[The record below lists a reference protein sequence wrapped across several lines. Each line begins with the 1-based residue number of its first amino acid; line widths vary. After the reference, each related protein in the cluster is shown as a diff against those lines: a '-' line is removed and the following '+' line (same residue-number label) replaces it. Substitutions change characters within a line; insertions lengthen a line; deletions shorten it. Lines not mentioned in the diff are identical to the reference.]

1 MTTTTQSVWHKASLH
16 TRAEAALWCK
26 EHNFDFIGYRAK
38 EDDGVTTHHIH
49 YLFQPNEAK
58 ENSWAI
64 LSDDFPEGI
73 SLSICERKSMEMK
86 TTKGVQ
92 SASDPFTF
100 VMSDESVD
108 RTGDIIRAKGW
119 MLDDFKKNPVALFG
133 HAHDKPIGVWEDVK
147 VMGKKLVGR
156 LRLAEKGT
164 SPEIDTIRSLIEQRI
179 LKAVSVGFQALEGKP
194 LKEKGGGFEFTKQ
207 ALHECS
213 LVAVPCNQ
221 NALSIAK
228 SFGANP
234 DKIFSNS
241 EGRIAAP
248 VDEIKQLKKHRPLA
262 DANIAKLKTSIE
274 KLNNFL
280 EKRK

>member
-1 MTTTTQSVWHKASLH
+1 MSTSAQSVWHSSSTY
-16 TRAEAALWCK
+16 TRAEAAAWCK

-38 EDDGVTTHHIH
+38 EDDGVIIYHIH
-49 YLFQPNEAK
+49 YLFEPDEAK

-64 LSDDFPEGI
+64 LSDDFPDGI

-92 SASDPFTF
+92 SEADPFMF

-194 LKEKGGGFEFTKQ
+194 LKEKSGGFEFTKQ

-234 DKIFSNS
+234 DKIFSNT
-241 EGRIAAP
+241 EGHFLAP
-248 VDEIKQLKKHRPLA
+248 NEVKQLKKQKPNANGQLA
-262 DANIAKLKTSIE
+262 KVKSSIE
-274 KLNNFL
+274 QLNDFL

>member
-1 MTTTTQSVWHKASLH
+1 
-16 TRAEAALWCK
+16 
-26 EHNFDFIGYRAK
+26 
-38 EDDGVTTHHIH
+38 
-49 YLFQPNEAK
+49 
-58 ENSWAI
+58 
-64 LSDDFPEGI
+64 
-73 SLSICERKSMEMK
+73 MK

-92 SASDPFTF
+92 SEADPFTF

-194 LKEKGGGFEFTKQ
+194 LKEKSGGFEFTKQ

-213 LVAVPCNQ
+213 LVSIPANQ
-221 NALSIAK
+221 NALSVAK

-234 DKIFSNS
+234 DKIFSNT
-241 EGRIAAP
+241 EGHFLAP
-248 VDEIKQLKKHRPLA
+248 NEVKQLKKQRPKANSNLA
-262 DANIAKLKTSIE
+262 KVNSSIE
-274 KLNNFL
+274 LLKDFL